1 MLALGVCFKQGSNR
15 SPCHSAAQRQFQ
27 LKARIPREVLTK
39 QSKAIAS
46 RIHARGVCGF
56 AIGVGNMYS
65 SSQPNR
71 NLHQV
76 VIASLHGTAM
86 QSFPSPDPL
95 SLCLFPIIC
104 KSSSSCVSSSVRP
117 TPALIAEQCARPH
130 HQCFAAAGSAA
141 APALPR
147 ELMPAADRDRT
158 FSEPGAF

>member
-1 MLALGVCFKQGSNR
+1 
-15 SPCHSAAQRQFQ
+15 
-27 LKARIPREVLTK
+27 
-39 QSKAIAS
+39 
-46 RIHARGVCGF
+46 
-56 AIGVGNMYS
+56 MYS

-117 TPALIAEQCARPH
+117 TPAPHRPNNAHEPH
-130 HQCFAAAGSAA
+130 HQCFAAAGSAAAGSAA